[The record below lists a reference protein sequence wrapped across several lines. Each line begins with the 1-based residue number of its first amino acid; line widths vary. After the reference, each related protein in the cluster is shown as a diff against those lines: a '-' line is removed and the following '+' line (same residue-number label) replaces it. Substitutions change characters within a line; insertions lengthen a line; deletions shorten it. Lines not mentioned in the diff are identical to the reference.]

1 MTEVRPLHTPDFTIQ
16 TLDMGFYQTPLNT
29 PIENIRRIGMSATV
43 ISETHQFDEIDTD
56 KPNFIPFLS
65 ANQAN
70 ATDSSQDC
78 DPSFPEELDDLIFE
92 SPNSTPTPT
101 QLPECLQVPSFQ
113 NTEPDT
119 SKNLEPTSTDERS
132 DSTKTIGSE
141 PLIEEIVSQ
150 DELEIS
156 QELEDETPLI
166 QIKRPKRSTDETTSH
181 RTNKRKTP
189 TLIKKLRKKAKT
201 RRKIATILH
210 LKKSIR
216 LLKSTEDFRR
226 RKIVPPKPSIP
237 KFIRYNY
244 IPTITILELQL
255 NLMLQLLT

>member
-1 MTEVRPLHTPDFTIQ
+1 MTEVSPLHTPDFTIQ
-16 TLDMGFYQTPLNT
+16 TLDRGFYQTPLNT
-29 PIENIRRIGMSATV
+29 PLENIRRIGMSATV

-119 SKNLEPTSTDERS
+119 SKNLEPTSTDEP
-132 DSTKTIGSE
+132 TKTIE
-141 PLIEEIVSQ
+141 RPLIEEIVFQ
-150 DELEIS
+150 DELEIVFD
-156 QELEDETPLI
+156 ELSEVNH
-166 QIKRPKRSTDETTSH
+166 SS
-181 RTNKRKTP
+181 
-189 TLIKKLRKKAKT
+189 KK
-201 RRKIATILH
+201 
-210 LKKSIR
+210 
-216 LLKSTEDFRR
+216 
-226 RKIVPPKPSIP
+226 
-237 KFIRYNY
+237 
-244 IPTITILELQL
+244 
-255 NLMLQLLT
+255 